1 MTPVPETGSKPPGR
15 TYTFVNAASDGD
27 EGVGQSAAA
36 SAVLWLRGR
45 VVAEDPLDVEAQHET
60 HQAAGLAALRGRD
73 QHTHTMGQT
82 GVDRTNQTE
91 PKQSGKPHLN
101 ISDPGSVQKFH
112 FHLRVS

>member
-1 MTPVPETGSKPPGR
+1 M
-15 TYTFVNAASDGD
+15 NAASDGD

-73 QHTHTMGQT
+73 QHAHEGS
-82 GVDRTNQTE
+82 DRGRQNKPNQTE
-91 PKQSGKPHLN
+91 PKQSGKPHLD
-101 ISDPGSVQKFH
+101 ISDPGFVQKFH